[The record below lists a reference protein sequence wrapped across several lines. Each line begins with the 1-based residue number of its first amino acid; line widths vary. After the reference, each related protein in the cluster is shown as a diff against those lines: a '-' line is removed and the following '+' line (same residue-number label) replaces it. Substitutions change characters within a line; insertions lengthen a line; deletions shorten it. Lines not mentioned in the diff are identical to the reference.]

1 MKDSLQN
8 NRQMANIRYES
19 PEDVAAIRHV
29 NEEAFRDSD
38 AANLIDDLR
47 RAGKVDLS
55 LVAVCDK
62 QVVGHVLF
70 SPLIPP
76 ERVETSVRGTALA
89 PLTVLPAFQNRGIG
103 SSLVITGL

>member
-8 NRQMANIRYES
+8 NRQKANIRYES

-55 LVAVCDK
+55 
-62 QVVGHVLF
+62 
-70 SPLIPP
+70 PP